1 MVGRL
6 FDLDSG
12 KCEELGAGRKTT
24 SCQKIYITFFATS
37 AESCM
42 SSRYYFIFLSIILS
56 ACSPGEDVD
65 APVPVREPDA
75 PSVDGRPVIRFGV
88 VSRNNPILMYRSY
101 QPIMDYLSAHTPYRF
116 ELKLGKSYRN
126 AVELLENGET
136 DMAYLDGVTYLMA
149 HEQFGALPLVKSLNE
164 EGEPFYRSVF
174 IVRKDS
180 PLRDLADLKGHSL
193 ALGSGYSTSGNLIP
207 RCELARIGIVLE
219 GLEEFAYLPHHNLV
233 ARKVLEG
240 EFDAGVVKD
249 AVARKYKEKGL
260 RFLFFSE
267 PIPSHPLTV
276 RPDLSDSVKQAVV
289 EVMLGLSSV
298 DGEQR
303 EEMEG
308 WDEEFRYGFVPAS
321 DADYEPLR
329 QKMNELPGG
338 CSQGCH
344 GQRSF

>member
-1 MVGRL
+1 M
-6 FDLDSG
+6 
-12 KCEELGAGRKTT
+12 
-24 SCQKIYITFFATS
+24 
-37 AESCM
+37 
-42 SSRYYFIFLSIILS
+42 
-56 ACSPGEDVD
+56 
-65 APVPVREPDA
+65 PVPVRQGDA
-75 PSVDGRPVIRFGV
+75 SAVDERPVIRFGV
-88 VSRNNPILMYRSY
+88 VSRYNPILMYRTY

-116 ELKLGKSYRN
+116 ELKPGKTYRD
-126 AVELLENGET
+126 AVELLEKGET
-136 DMAYLDGVTYLMA
+136 DVAYLDGVTYLMA

-174 IVRKDS
+174 IVREDS

-219 GLEEFAYLPHHNLV
+219 ELEDFAYLPHHDLV

-240 EFDAGVVKD
+240 DFDAGVMKD
-249 AVARKYKEKGL
+249 AVAHKFKNKGL

-267 PIPSHPLTV
+267 PIPSHPLTI
-276 RPDLSDSVKQAVV
+276 RPDFPDSVRKAVV
-289 EVMLGLSSV
+289 QGMLGLSTV
-298 DGEQR
+298 DSAWR

-329 QKMNELPGG
+329 QKMNDLPGG

-344 GQRSF
+344 EQRNF

>member
-1 MVGRL
+1 
-6 FDLDSG
+6 
-12 KCEELGAGRKTT
+12 
-24 SCQKIYITFFATS
+24 
-37 AESCM
+37 M
-42 SSRYYFIFLSIILS
+42 SSRYLNVFLSITLL
-56 ACSPGEDVD
+56 ACSPGEDRDV
-65 APVPVREPDA
+65 PVPVRERDA
-75 PSVDGRPVIRFGV
+75 FPVDERPVVRFGV

-116 ELKLGKSYRN
+116 ELKLGKSYRD
-126 AVELLENGET
+126 AVELLDNGET

-174 IVRKDS
+174 IVREDS

-219 GLEEFAYLPHHNLV
+219 ELRNFAYVPHHDLV

-249 AVARKYKEKGL
+249 AIARKYKEKGL
-260 RFLFFSE
+260 RALFFSE

-276 RPDLSDSVKQAVV
+276 RPDFPDSVRQVVV

-298 DGEQR
+298 GGEQR
-303 EEMEG
+303 EEMRE

-321 DADYEPLR
+321 DADYRPLR
-329 QKMNELPGG
+329 QKMIDLPGG

-344 GQRSF
+344 GQKSF